1 MSLRKSVL
9 LLLLWLPAMPALA
22 EDLLMARI
30 PMTFPEAMLKLQ
42 NVLKRHDQILSRVQR
57 VDIGLTSKGYKTDK
71 YRVVFFGRL
80 DEIREVAEKY
90 PMLIPYV
97 PHKIAIFAEED
108 ETLIVAA
115 NPEHLFPEKDPAL
128 QHFVRQWKKDL
139 EAIFHDMRED

>member
-1 MSLRKSVL
+1 MIRKPL
-9 LLLLWLPAMPALA
+9 FLLLLWLLATPALA

-42 NVLKRHDQILSRVQR
+42 NVLKAHGQVLSRVQR

-80 DEIREVAEKY
+80 DEIREVSEKY

-115 NPEHLFPEKDPAL
+115 NPERLFPEPDPAL
-128 QHFVRQWKKDL
+128 QKIVRTWKAEL
-139 EAIFHDMRED
+139 EGIFHDMREE

>member
-1 MSLRKSVL
+1 MSSRKPVL
-9 LLLLWLPAMPALA
+9 LLLLWLLATPALA

-42 NVLKRHDQILSRVQR
+42 NVLKQHGQTLSRVQR
-57 VDIGLTSKGYKTDK
+57 VDIGLTAKGYKTDK

-80 DEIREVAEKY
+80 EEIREVADKY

-115 NPEHLFPEKDPAL
+115 NPERLFPEKDPAL
-128 QHFVRQWKKDL
+128 QRFVRQWKKDL
-139 EAIFHDMRED
+139 EAIFHDMREE

>member
-1 MSLRKSVL
+1 MSLRKPVL
-9 LLLLWLPAMPALA
+9 LLLLWLLAMPALA

-42 NVLKRHDQILSRVQR
+42 NVLKQHGQTLSRVQR
-57 VDIGLTSKGYKTDK
+57 VDIGLTAKGYKTDK

-80 DEIREVAEKY
+80 EEIREVADKY

-115 NPEHLFPEKDPAL
+115 NPERLFPEKDPAL
-128 QHFVRQWKKDL
+128 QRFVRQWKKDL
-139 EAIFHDMRED
+139 EAIFHDMREE

>member
-9 LLLLWLPAMPALA
+9 LLLLWLLATPALA

-42 NVLKRHDQILSRVQR
+42 NVLKAHGQVLSRVQR

-80 DEIREVAEKY
+80 DEIREVSEKY

-115 NPEHLFPEKDPAL
+115 NPERLFPEPDPAL
-128 QHFVRQWKKDL
+128 QKIVRTWKAEL
-139 EAIFHDMRED
+139 EGIFHDMREE

>member
-1 MSLRKSVL
+1 MSLRKPVL
-9 LLLLWLPAMPALA
+9 LLLLWLLATPALA

-42 NVLKRHDQILSRVQR
+42 NVLKQHGQTLSRVQR
-57 VDIGLTSKGYKTDK
+57 VDIGLTAKGYKTDK

-80 DEIREVAEKY
+80 EEIREVADKY

-115 NPEHLFPEKDPAL
+115 NPERLFPEKDPAL
-128 QHFVRQWKKDL
+128 QRFVRQWKKDL
-139 EAIFHDMRED
+139 EAIFHDMREE

>member
-1 MSLRKSVL
+1 MSPRKPVL
-9 LLLLWLPAMPALA
+9 LLLLWLVATPALA

-42 NVLKRHDQILSRVQR
+42 NVLKQHGQTLSRVQR
-57 VDIGLTSKGYKTDK
+57 VDIGLTAKGYKTDK

-80 DEIREVAEKY
+80 DEIREVSEKY

-115 NPEHLFPEKDPAL
+115 NPERLFPEKDPAL
-128 QHFVRQWKKDL
+128 QRFVRQWKKDL
-139 EAIFHDMRED
+139 EAIFHDMREE

>member
-128 QHFVRQWKKDL
+128 QRFVRQWKKDL

>member
-1 MSLRKSVL
+1 MSPRKPVL
-9 LLLLWLPAMPALA
+9 LLLLWLLATPALA

-42 NVLKRHDQILSRVQR
+42 NVLKQHGQTLSRVQR
-57 VDIGLTSKGYKTDK
+57 VDIGLTAKGYKTDK

-80 DEIREVAEKY
+80 EEIREVADKY

-115 NPEHLFPEKDPAL
+115 NPERLFPEKDPAL
-128 QHFVRQWKKDL
+128 QRFVRQWKKDL
-139 EAIFHDMRED
+139 EAIFHDMREE